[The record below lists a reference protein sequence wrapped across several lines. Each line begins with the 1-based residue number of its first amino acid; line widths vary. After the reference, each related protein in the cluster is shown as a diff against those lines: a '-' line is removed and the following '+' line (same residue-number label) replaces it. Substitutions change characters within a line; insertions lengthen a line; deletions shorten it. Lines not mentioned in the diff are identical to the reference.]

1 MFYTRLHLT
10 LVYYVLLVCIA
21 VFGDRDMGTI
31 ILGQVAH

>member
-10 LVYYVLLVCIA
+10 LLYYVLLVCIP
-21 VFGDRDMGTI
+21 VFSDRDTGTI